1 MNNNCGFRANL
12 RQLIN
17 KKNKIMKIKH
27 LLMVAVLAVFSFT
40 SCEDNKKKEQE
51 ERDRLEMEAENEA
64 QREADMQLENEKT
77 EMQAN
82 SIAAKAMETESL
94 STLVSALQSAELA
107 QMMKE
112 DEGPFTVFAPTNDA
126 FAKVPKSDL
135 DNLMMEENKTDLQNV
150 LKYHV
155 VQGEITSTQLA
166 QAIKDNNGTY
176 TFKTVEGAELSA
188 MMNGDKI
195 VLKDGN
201 GKTATVVQADV
212 DASNGVVHVIDAVIM
227 KKS

>member
-1 MNNNCGFRANL
+1 MKF
-12 RQLIN
+12 
-17 KKNKIMKIKH
+17 KNV
-27 LLMVAVLAVFSFT
+27 LMIAVLAVFSFT

-51 ERDRLEMEAENEA
+51 EKDRLEMEAENEA
-64 QREADMQLENEKT
+64 QREADMQLENERT
-77 EMQAN
+77 EMQEN
-82 SIAAKAMETESL
+82 SIAAKAMATENL

-126 FAKVPKSDL
+126 FAKVPKANL

-155 VQGEITSTQLA
+155 VSGKITSADLA
-166 QAIKDNNGTY
+166 KAIKDNNGTY
-176 TFKTVEGAELSA
+176 KFNTVEGAELTA

>member
-1 MNNNCGFRANL
+1 MH
-12 RQLIN
+12 QLIN
-17 KKNKIMKIKH
+17 KKNQIMKIKN
-27 LLMVAVLAVFSFT
+27 LLIIAVLSVFAFT

-51 ERDRLEMEAENEA
+51 EKDKMEMEKMEAEEEA
-64 QREADMQLENEKT
+64 KREADMKMEQERM

-82 SIAAKAMETESL
+82 SIAAKAMATPDL

-112 DEGPFTVFAPTNDA
+112 DEGPFTVFAPTNAA
-126 FAKVPKSDL
+126 FAKVPKATMDKLMMAENKSDL
-135 DNLMMEENKTDLQNV
+135 QTV

-155 VQGEITSTQLA
+155 VSGKITSTDLV
-166 QAIKDNNGTY
+166 QAIKDNKGAY
-176 TFKTVEGAELSA
+176 KFKTVEGAELTA
-188 MMNGDKI
+188 MMSGDKV

-212 DASNGVVHVIDAVIM
+212 DASNGVVHVIDAVVM